1 MKKGQFEKRIRREK
15 QRRFPNVFLKVKR
28 THMSFNEKTIKNIA
42 WLARLRFPEEQETKF
57 IQDIDS
63 ILNWVEELKEV
74 DVSQVEPLVSV
85 SPRENAIRSDVV
97 TVGDLQTEL
106 MANAPES
113 AHGFYVVPKMVE

>member
-1 MKKGQFEKRIRREK
+1 
-15 QRRFPNVFLKVKR
+15 
-28 THMSFNEKTIKNIA
+28 MSFNEKTIKNIA

-57 IQDIDS
+57 VQDIDS

-85 SPRENAIRSDVV
+85 SPRENAIRPDVV